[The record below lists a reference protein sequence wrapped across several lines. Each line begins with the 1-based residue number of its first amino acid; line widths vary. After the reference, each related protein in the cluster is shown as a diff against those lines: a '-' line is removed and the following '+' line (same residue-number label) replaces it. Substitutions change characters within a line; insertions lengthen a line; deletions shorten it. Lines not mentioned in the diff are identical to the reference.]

1 LICKG
6 FTKLHWGR
14 LFYFKPPK
22 PPSRPPRGVREEAYE
37 EEGEDVQHTDEE
49 WHGQGKGGY

>member
-1 LICKG
+1 
-6 FTKLHWGR
+6 
-14 LFYFKPPK
+14 
-22 PPSRPPRGVREEAYE
+22 VREEAYE